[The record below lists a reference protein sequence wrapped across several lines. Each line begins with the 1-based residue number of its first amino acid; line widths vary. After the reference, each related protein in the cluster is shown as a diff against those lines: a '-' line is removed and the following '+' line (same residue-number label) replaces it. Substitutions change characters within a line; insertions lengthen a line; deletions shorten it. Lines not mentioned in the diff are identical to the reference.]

1 MQRSKDN
8 SNISVNTKTYRT
20 QLSFAVIGMNSQIV
34 DKKVE
39 TNSTLGK
46 AISYTLK
53 NWEKL
58 TRFLTIPGA
67 PLDNNVCERAIKT
80 AICHRKNSL
89 FYKNEH
95 GAYIGDMFMSLIYTC
110 HLNEVNA
117 FDYLTQL
124 QKHSSDV
131 FKNPSQWMPW
141 NYKEN
146 LKLEQSVKGV
156 NFSKL

>member
-1 MQRSKDN
+1 
-8 SNISVNTKTYRT
+8 
-20 QLSFAVIGMNSQIV
+20 
-34 DKKVE
+34 
-39 TNSTLGK
+39 
-46 AISYTLK
+46 
-53 NWEKL
+53 
-58 TRFLTIPGA
+58 
-67 PLDNNVCERAIKT
+67 
-80 AICHRKNSL
+80 
-89 FYKNEH
+89 
-95 GAYIGDMFMSLIYTC
+95 MSLIYTC

-156 NFSKL
+156 NC